1 MGGIRLDA
9 ATKVYPNGVTAVDAV
24 SLDIPDGEFMVLV
37 GPSGCGK
44 STLLRMIAGLEH
56 VTEGRIFIGERDV
69 TAVQPRARDIAMVFQ
84 DYALY
89 PQMTV
94 KENLGFGLKLRRV
107 EKQARARRVD
117 EVARTLGLET
127 LLDRK
132 PSALSGGQR
141 QRVAMGRAMVRDP
154 KAFLMDEPLSN
165 LDAKLRV
172 SMRAELAR
180 LHDRLGVTT
189 VYVTHDQVE
198 AMTLGQRVA
207 VMRDGVLQQCD
218 TPQKLFHRPANL
230 FVAAF
235 MGSPSMNL
243 VDAAIAGDRVAF
255 AGFSLPLPTGSPLA
269 GRERKVVLGI
279 RPTDFKHWA
288 DAPDGLPR
296 MKVRADVIE
305 ELGGV
310 SNLLFLLDAPRVV
323 TDSTRAAAEA
333 SADDEGTLLADD
345 QRARFCASVDGR
357 REVTPD
363 EEVELA
369 VDHEHLH
376 FFDADTG
383 RVLGDSAGSG
393 TEGVA
398 SGAG

>member
-1 MGGIRLDA
+1 MMGGIRLDG

-24 SLDIPDGEFMVLV
+24 DLEIRDGEFMVLV

-56 VTEGRIFIGERDV
+56 VTEGRIYIGEEDV
-69 TAVQPRARDIAMVFQ
+69 TSMQPRARDIAMVFQ
-84 DYALY
+84 NYALY

-94 KENLGFGLKLRRV
+94 EDNLGFGLKLRRV
-107 EKQARARRVD
+107 RKDERERRVHD
-117 EVARTLGLET
+117 VARTLGLDQ
-127 LLDRK
+127 LLARK

-141 QRVAMGRAMVRDP
+141 QRVAMGRAMVREP

-207 VMRDGVLQQCD
+207 VLRDGVLQQCD
-218 TPQKLFHRPANL
+218 TPQRLFHQPQNL

-243 VDAAIAGDRVAF
+243 VEAVISGDRIEF
-255 AGFSLPLPTGSPLA
+255 AGFSLPLHPSSPLA
-269 GRERKVVLGI
+269 GRERRAILGV
-279 RPTDFKHWA
+279 RPTDFRLA
-288 DAPDGLPR
+288 TDAPAALPR
-296 MKVRADVIE
+296 LTVRADVIE

-310 SNLLFLLDAPRVV
+310 TNLLFLLDAPRVV
-323 TDSTRAAAEA
+323 TDATRAAEEA
-333 SADDEGTLLADD
+333 GSDDEGTLLADD
-345 QRARFCASVDGR
+345 RRARFCACVDGR
-357 REVTPD
+357 RNVTAGQA
-363 EEVELA
+363 VELA
-369 VDHEHLH
+369 VDHEHFH
-376 FFDADTG
+376 FFDAETG
-383 RVLGDSAGSG
+383 TVLGDRARQA
-393 TEGVA
+393 VR
-398 SGAG
+398 

>member
-1 MGGIRLDA
+1 
-9 ATKVYPNGVTAVDAV
+9 
-24 SLDIPDGEFMVLV
+24 VLV

-56 VTEGRIFIGERDV
+56 VTEGRIFIGDQDV

-94 KENLGFGLKLRRV
+94 KDNLGFGLKLRRV
-107 EKQARARRVD
+107 PKEVRERRVSD
-117 EVARTLGLET
+117 VAKTLGLDT
-127 LLDRK
+127 LLERK

-218 TPQKLFHRPANL
+218 TPQKLFHNPANL

-243 VDAAIAGDRVAF
+243 VDATVSGDHVSF
-255 AGFSLPLPTGSPLA
+255 AGFTVPLGAGSPLA
-269 GRERKVVLGI
+269 GHERRVVLGI
-279 RPTDFKHWA
+279 RPTDFKHG
-288 DAPDGLPR
+288 DEAPAALPR
-296 MKVRADVIE
+296 ITVRADVIE

-333 SADDEGTLLADD
+333 GSDDEGTLLADD
-345 QRARFCASVDGR
+345 QRVRFCACVDGR
-357 REVTPD
+357 RAVTVG

-369 VDHEHLH
+369 VDNEHLH
-376 FFDADTG
+376 FFDAGTG
-383 RVLGDSAGSG
+383 TVVGDPTG
-393 TEGVA
+393 TRP
-398 SGAG
+398 

>member
-1 MGGIRLDA
+1 MTMGGIRLDA
-9 ATKVYPNGVTAVDAV
+9 ATKVYPNGITAVDAV
-24 SLDIPDGEFMVLV
+24 SLAIADGEFMVLV

-56 VTEGRIFIGERDV
+56 VTEGRIFIGDEDV

-94 KENLGFGLKLRRV
+94 KDNLGFGLKLRRIQK
-107 EKQARARRVD
+107 EMRERRVG
-117 EVARTLGLET
+117 EVAKTLGLET
-127 LLDRK
+127 LLERK

-141 QRVAMGRAMVRDP
+141 QRVAMGRAMVREP

-218 TPQKLFHRPANL
+218 TPQNLFHYPANL

-243 VDAAIAGDRVAF
+243 VDATVGGDRVTF
-255 AGFSLPLPTGSPLA
+255 AGFSLPLRSGSPLA
-269 GRERKVVLGI
+269 GEKRNVVLGI
-279 RPTDFKHWA
+279 RPTDFKYEA
-288 DAPDGLPR
+288 DAPAALPR
-296 MKVRADVIE
+296 ITVRADVIE

-310 SNLLFLLDAPRVV
+310 SNLLFVLDAPRVV

-333 SADDEGTLLADD
+333 GSDDEGTLLADD
-345 QRARFCASVDGR
+345 QRARFCACVDGR
-357 REVTPD
+357 RAISVGEA
-363 EEVELA
+363 VELA
-369 VDHEHLH
+369 VDNEHLH

-383 RVLGDSAGSG
+383 TVLAGPTG
-393 TEGVA
+393 TA
-398 SGAG
+398 P

>member
-1 MGGIRLDA
+1 MGGIRLDS
-9 ATKVYPNGVTAVDAV
+9 ATKIFPNGVTAVDAV
-24 SLDIPDGEFMVLV
+24 SMTVRDGEFMVLV

-56 VTEGRIFIGERDV
+56 VTEGKIFIGDADV
-69 TAVQPRARDIAMVFQ
+69 TDAQPRSRDIAMVFQ
-84 DYALY
+84 NYALY
-89 PQMTV
+89 PQMSV
-94 KENLGFGLKLRRV
+94 EENLGFALKLRRT
-107 EKQARARRVD
+107 EKGERRRRVHD
-117 EVARTLGLET
+117 VSRTLGLDT

-141 QRVAMGRAMVRDP
+141 QRVAMGRAMVREP

-218 TPQKLFHRPANL
+218 TPQNLFQHPANL

-235 MGSPSMNL
+235 IGSPSMNL
-243 VDAAIAGDRVAF
+243 VEADAGDGQVSF
-255 AGFSLPLPTGSPLA
+255 AGFTLPLPARSSFG
-269 GRERKVVLGI
+269 GERRRVILGI
-279 RPTDFKHWA
+279 RPTDFRYA
-288 DAPDGLPR
+288 AEAPPAHPR
-296 MKVRADVIE
+296 LTVCADVIE

-310 SNLLFLLDAPRVV
+310 ANLIFPIEAERVV
-323 TDSTRAAAEA
+323 TDATRAAVDAE
-333 SADDEGTLLADD
+333 SDDETTLLADD
-345 QRARFCASVDGR
+345 QRARFCASIHGR
-357 REVTPD
+357 RHVAIG
-363 EEVELA
+363 EEVEVA
-369 VDHEHLH
+369 VDNEHLH
-376 FFDADTG
+376 FFDPDTG
-383 RVLGDSAGSG
+383 AVLGDDASSA
-393 TEGVA
+393 A
-398 SGAG
+398 DAPIRA